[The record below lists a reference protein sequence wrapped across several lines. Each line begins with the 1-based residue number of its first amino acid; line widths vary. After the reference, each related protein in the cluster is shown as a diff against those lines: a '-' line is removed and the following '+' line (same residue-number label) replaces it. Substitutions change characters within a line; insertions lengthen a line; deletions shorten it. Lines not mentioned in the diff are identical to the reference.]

1 MSIVLQGL
9 AVREVQMDLMLLS
22 LSIKLLKFEFCLFS
36 VTLKDKFY
44 YDDLV

>member
-1 MSIVLQGL
+1 MSVVLQGL

-22 LSIKLLKFEFCLFS
+22 LSLKVFKFEYSLFS
-36 VTLKDKFY
+36 VTLKDKFD